1 MKIIFKTYKIK
12 MNLNMKTAFEFSV
25 ESLLF
30 GIENPKGNIE
40 QVLFA
45 KKMTEYEGMPNC
57 NRLAKLSFADDFVNM
72 AVAGAVPLDE
82 TLVLGYEGWS
92 DSVFHLCIRSGK
104 TAIRMA
110 MGSFPSRE
118 IIMSDDYSNAVL
130 LNKLSEEQVKEVF
143 DFIWNNMDVIQPKP
157 GYMFKED

>member
-1 MKIIFKTYKIK
+1 
-12 MNLNMKTAFEFSV
+12 MKTAFEFSV

-45 KKMTEYEGMPNC
+45 RKMAEQEGIPNC
-57 NRLAKLSFADDFVNM
+57 NRLAKLSFADESVNR

-82 TLVLGYEGWS
+82 TLVLGYEGWC
-92 DSVFHLCIRSGK
+92 DSVFHLCIRSGR

-110 MGSFPSRE
+110 TGSFQSRE
-118 IIMSDDYSNAVL
+118 IVIYDDYSNSVL
-130 LNKLSEEQVKEVF
+130 INKLSEEQIKEVF
-143 DFIWNNMDVIQPKP
+143 DFIWENMDLIQPRP
-157 GYMFKED
+157 GYMFRED